1 MIKYHQNFYFN
12 FYIGGIM
19 KTYTIRELSEMFDL
33 PASTLRYYESE
44 GLLPEV
50 PKSPSGQRIYNN
62 EHIERLKCINCFK
75 RTGMTISQLRKFFI
89 YETDE
94 AAHIDEI
101 LSLLKDQEQIVQE
114 KLVQLQK
121 DSAHVHH
128 KVEHYSAIKHA
139 LENNL
144 PMPTWVDAE

>member
-1 MIKYHQNFYFN
+1 
-12 FYIGGIM
+12 M
-19 KTYTIRELSEMFDL
+19 KNYTIREISEMFEL
-33 PASTLRYYESE
+33 PSSTLRYYESE

-50 PKSPSGQRIYNN
+50 PKSSSGQRIYSD
-62 EHIERLKCINCFK
+62 EHVERLKCINCFK
-75 RTGMTISQLRKFFI
+75 RTGMTIPQLRKFFI
-89 YETDE
+89 YEADE

-144 PMPTWVDAE
+144 PMPVWVDEE

>member
-1 MIKYHQNFYFN
+1 
-12 FYIGGIM
+12 M
-19 KTYTIRELSEMFDL
+19 KNYTIREISEMFEL
-33 PASTLRYYESE
+33 PSSTLRYYESE

-50 PKSPSGQRIYNN
+50 PKSSSRQRIYSD
-62 EHIERLKCINCFK
+62 EHVERLKCINCFK
-75 RTGMTISQLRKFFI
+75 RTGMTIPQLRKFFI
-89 YETDE
+89 YEADE
-94 AAHIDEI
+94 AAHIDKI
-101 LSLLKDQEQIVQE
+101 ISLLKDQEKILKE

>member
-1 MIKYHQNFYFN
+1 
-12 FYIGGIM
+12 M
-19 KTYTIRELSEMFDL
+19 KNYTIREISEMFEL
-33 PASTLRYYESE
+33 PSSTLRYYESE

-50 PKSPSGQRIYNN
+50 PKSSSGQRIYSD
-62 EHIERLKCINCFK
+62 EHVERLKCINCFK
-75 RTGMTISQLRKFFI
+75 RTGMTIPQLRKFFI
-89 YETDE
+89 YEADE
-94 AAHIDEI
+94 AAHIDKI
-101 LSLLKDQEQIVQE
+101 ISLLKDQEKILKE

-144 PMPTWVDAE
+144 PLPVWVDED

>member
-1 MIKYHQNFYFN
+1 
-12 FYIGGIM
+12 M
-19 KTYTIRELSEMFDL
+19 KNYTIREISEMFEL
-33 PASTLRYYESE
+33 PSSTLRYYESE

-50 PKSPSGQRIYNN
+50 PKSSSGQRIYSD
-62 EHIERLKCINCFK
+62 EHVERLKCINCFK
-75 RTGMTISQLRKFFI
+75 RTGMTIPQLRKFFI
-89 YETDE
+89 YEADE
-94 AAHIDEI
+94 AAHIDKI
-101 LSLLKDQEQIVQE
+101 ISLLKDQEKILKE

-144 PMPTWVDAE
+144 PMPTWVDEE